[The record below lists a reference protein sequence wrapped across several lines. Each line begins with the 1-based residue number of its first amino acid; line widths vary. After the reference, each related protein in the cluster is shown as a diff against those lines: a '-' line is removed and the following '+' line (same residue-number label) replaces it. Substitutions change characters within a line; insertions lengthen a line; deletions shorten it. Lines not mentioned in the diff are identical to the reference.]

1 MQRNGRRVHTPH
13 FVVALLP
20 RPDLQS
26 GSRVGL
32 TVTKKVAGSVGR
44 NRLKRVLREIFRRNR
59 QLFPDG
65 CDMVVIA
72 KSGAHLLGYE
82 GARAELAGARTAMA
96 HAARRARRP
105 RREPEKTD
113 G

>member
-1 MQRNGRRVHTPH
+1 M
-13 FVVALLP
+13 
-20 RPDLQS
+20 S
-26 GSRVGL
+26 GARVGF

-44 NRLKRVLREIFRRNR
+44 NRLKRVLREVFRRNR
-59 QLFPDG
+59 LLFPDG

-82 GARAELAGARTAMA
+82 EARAELAGARAAMA

-105 RREPEKTD
+105 RREPGETD
-113 G
+113 RR

>member
-20 RPDLQS
+20 RLELIGAP
-26 GSRVGL
+26 RVGF

-44 NRLKRVLREIFRRNR
+44 NRVKRVLREVFRRNR
-59 QLFPDG
+59 QFFPDG

-82 GARAELAGARTAMA
+82 DARAELAGARAAMA
-96 HAARRARRP
+96 HAARRARR
-105 RREPEKTD
+105 RRETGETD
-113 G
+113 RR